1 MTSMFNLATATR
13 FNGGLK
19 APHTA
24 LALDNDQLRR
34 VAPSIFAEKP
44 WGAMSSKYQF
54 FPTSQ
59 VIDKMRT
66 EGFMPVKAGQGKCR
80 IEGKGDFTKHIIRF
94 RHQDFLARQ
103 TGDEIPEIVLLN
115 SHDGTSAYKLMAGLF
130 RVVCMNGLV
139 VSSFDMGTV
148 NVRHSGRGSLIDDV
162 IEGTY
167 TVVEDLPKIMG
178 QVDAM
183 KSTLVTVPQQEAFA
197 KAALEVRDTALAIEP
212 AALLMPRRLEDR
224 AEAGDRQSVW
234 KTLNVVQENLVRGG
248 MTGTGSTGR
257 RSSLRAIK
265 NPNADLKTN
274 RALWTLAQE
283 FQKLAA

>member
-1 MTSMFNLATATR
+1 LT
-13 FNGGLK
+13 
-19 APHTA
+19 
-24 LALDNDQLRR
+24 DDDLRR
-34 VAPSIFAEKP
+34 VAPSIFADRP
-44 WGAMSSKYQF
+44 WSTMSQKYQF

-59 VIDKMRT
+59 VIAKMRS

-80 IEGKGDFTKHIIRF
+80 IEGKGEYTKHIIRF
-94 RHQDFLARQ
+94 RHQDFLARS
-103 TGDEIPEIVLLN
+103 TGDEIPEIVLVN

-167 TVVEDLPKIMG
+167 TVVEDLPKITS

-183 KSTLVTVPQQEAFA
+183 KSTLVTLPQQEAFA
-197 KAALEVRDTALAIEP
+197 KAALEVRETALAIEP
-212 AALLMPRRLEDR
+212 AALLQPRRYQDR
-224 AEAGDRQSVW
+224 AEDDGNRRSVW

-248 MTGTGSTGR
+248 MEGVGSTGR